1 MEVKMNRE
9 KNFDRNYI
17 GFLIGGGILGI
28 VAGYI
33 VKKVGPKNI
42 MNMVKQKNIIPPSI
56 TNIINEISSRKKST
70 EE

>member
-1 MEVKMNRE
+1 MNKE
-9 KNFDRNYI
+9 KDFDRSYI
-17 GFLIGGGILGI
+17 GFLIGGAVLGTI
-28 VAGYI
+28 TGYI

-56 TNIINEISSRKKST
+56 SNIINEISSRKKST

>member
-1 MEVKMNRE
+1 MNKR
-9 KNFDRNYI
+9 KDFDKSYI
-17 GFLIGGGILGI
+17 SFLIGGGVLGI
-28 VAGYI
+28 IAGYI

-56 TNIINEISSRKKST
+56 SNIINEISSRKKST

>member
-1 MEVKMNRE
+1 MSRE
-9 KNFDRNYI
+9 KDFDRGYI
-17 GFLIGGGILGI
+17 GFLIGGAVLGI
-28 VAGYI
+28 IAGYI

-56 TNIINEISSRKKST
+56 TNLINEISSQKKSM

>member
-1 MEVKMNRE
+1 MNKE
-9 KNFDRNYI
+9 KDFDKSYI
-17 GFLIGGGILGI
+17 GFLIGGGVLGI
-28 VAGYI
+28 IAGYI

-56 TNIINEISSRKKST
+56 SNIINEISSRKKST

>member
-1 MEVKMNRE
+1 MNRE
-9 KNFDRNYI
+9 KNFDRSYI

-28 VAGYI
+28 VVGYV

-56 TNIINEISSRKKST
+56 TNIINEFSAQKKST
-70 EE
+70 KE

>member
-1 MEVKMNRE
+1 MNKR
-9 KNFDRNYI
+9 KDFDKSYI
-17 GFLIGGGILGI
+17 SFLIGGGVLGI
-28 VAGYI
+28 ITGYI

-56 TNIINEISSRKKST
+56 SNIINEISSRKKST

>member
-1 MEVKMNRE
+1 MNRE
-9 KNFDRNYI
+9 KNFDRSYI

-28 VAGYI
+28 VAGYV

-56 TNIINEISSRKKST
+56 TNIINEISAQKKSAK
-70 EE
+70 E